1 MMETLT
7 ENEIRTLYEKK
18 QAEPFPVRR
27 NWMGIILAA
36 IYLLGSVAVWGL
48 FLWGLSMLAR

>member
-18 QAEPFPVRR
+18 QAEPFPVRK
-27 NWMGIILAA
+27 NWMGIILGV
-36 IYLLGSVAVWGL
+36 ILLIGGVAVWGL
-48 FLWGLSMLAR
+48 FLWGLMVLAR